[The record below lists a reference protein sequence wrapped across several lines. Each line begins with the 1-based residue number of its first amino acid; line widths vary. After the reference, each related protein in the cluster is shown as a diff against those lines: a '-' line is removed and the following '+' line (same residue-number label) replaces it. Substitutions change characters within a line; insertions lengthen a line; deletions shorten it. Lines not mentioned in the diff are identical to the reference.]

1 MHVPC
6 ILQLA
11 LLMFKAPSRTFAT
24 AAALGTETAA
34 LGAAKATVL
43 ESTRMKASEEIVS
56 PHISILICRAAEA
69 GSGLAQ
75 RWKLISEDQDT
86 CLYTLK
92 ASVNFH
98 SRTSK
103 T

>member
-34 LGAAKATVL
+34 IGAAKATVL
-43 ESTRMKASEEIVS
+43 ESARVKASEEIVS
-56 PHISILICRAAEA
+56 LSLRIVFLYAGLLKRDQAWRKVECR
-69 GSGLAQ
+69 
-75 RWKLISEDQDT
+75 
-86 CLYTLK
+86 
-92 ASVNFH
+92 
-98 SRTSK
+98 
-103 T
+103 

>member
-34 LGAAKATVL
+34 IGAAKATVL
-43 ESTRMKASEEIVS
+43 ESARMKASEEIVS
-56 PHISILICRAAEA
+56 PRISILIC
-69 GSGLAQ
+69 
-75 RWKLISEDQDT
+75 T